1 MFAVKHCPRRGYT
14 LAEVIVA
21 LAILLIGVVGVLQ
34 FFPVSLKATT
44 EAALKSEAALLAQRK
59 VEELRRDD
67 DRLGTT
73 VRTIQLSGAPTT
85 PVPFP
90 EDTRLAYQ
98 FSSRSLIYDN
108 VDTVG
113 TPEDDFGVARIVV
126 RYNTEFRPSA
136 EVLYELRFDR

>member
-1 MFAVKHCPRRGYT
+1 MFVARSRGAYT
-14 LAEVIVA
+14 LVEVIVA

-34 FFPVSLKATT
+34 FFPPSLRATR
-44 EAALKSEAALLAQRK
+44 EAALKNEAALLAQRK
-59 VEELRRDD
+59 VEELRRDE

-73 VRTIQLSGAPTT
+73 VREIQLSSAPTV
-85 PVPFP
+85 PVPFA

-98 FSSRSLIYDN
+98 YSSRSLLYDN
-108 VDTVG
+108 VDLPG
-113 TPEDDFGVARIVV
+113 NPEDDFGVARIIV